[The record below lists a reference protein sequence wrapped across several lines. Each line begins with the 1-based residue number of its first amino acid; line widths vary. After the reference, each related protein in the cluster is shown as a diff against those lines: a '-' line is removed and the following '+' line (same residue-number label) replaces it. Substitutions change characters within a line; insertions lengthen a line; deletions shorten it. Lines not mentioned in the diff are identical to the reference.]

1 VPYDN
6 VTGAMPNSL
15 YTNEFIELWYI
26 LIS

>member
-6 VTGAMPNSL
+6 VTGSMPNSL

-26 LIS
+26 LIH